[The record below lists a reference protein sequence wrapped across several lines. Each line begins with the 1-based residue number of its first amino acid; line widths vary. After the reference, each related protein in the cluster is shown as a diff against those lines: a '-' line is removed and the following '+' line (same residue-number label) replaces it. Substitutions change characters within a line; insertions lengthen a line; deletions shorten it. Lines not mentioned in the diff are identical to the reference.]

1 MQYSVGQCNVGQ
13 CDIVQCSAVQCSA
26 VHCTALHCRASS
38 VVAYSD
44 LPASV
49 TAVLDIQERGEEPG
63 LALCHSTSWEEH
75 SQTVTSVQSTVYSI
89 LYTV

>member
-13 CDIVQCSAVQCSA
+13 CDIVQCSAV
-26 VHCTALHCRASS
+26 HCRASS

-75 SQTVTSVQSTVYSI
+75 SQTVTSVQFTVYSI